1 MTRKSYNYTHLMTRE
16 QAADY
21 LGIDPKS
28 FDKYFRADDT
38 LKRFMIGKREKFTR
52 SALMDF
58 VAKNLV

>member
-1 MTRKSYNYTHLMTRE
+1 MKKSSMYTHLLNRE

-28 FDKYFRADDT
+28 FDKYFRADDR
-38 LKRFMIGKREKFTR
+38 LKRFMIGKRERFTR

-58 VAKNLV
+58 VSKKLV

>member
-1 MTRKSYNYTHLMTRE
+1 MEKSSKYTHLLNRE

-28 FDKYFRADDT
+28 FDKYFRSHDT
-38 LKRFMIGKREKFTR
+38 LKRFMIGKRERFTR

>member
-1 MTRKSYNYTHLMTRE
+1 MKKSSKYTHLLNRE
-16 QAADY
+16 EAADY

-28 FDKYFRADDT
+28 FDKYFRSNDT
-38 LKRFMIGKREKFTR
+38 LKRFMIGKRERFTR

>member
-1 MTRKSYNYTHLMTRE
+1 MKKSSMYTHLMTRE

-28 FDKYFRADDT
+28 FDKYFRDNDA
-38 LKRFMIGKREKFTR
+38 LQRFMIGKRERFTR

>member
-1 MTRKSYNYTHLMTRE
+1 MKQANVYKHLMTRE

-28 FDKYFRADDT
+28 FDKYFRANDS

-52 SALMDF
+52 SALIDF

>member
-1 MTRKSYNYTHLMTRE
+1 MYTHLLNRE

-28 FDKYFRADDT
+28 FDKYFRADDR
-38 LKRFMIGKREKFTR
+38 LKRFMIGKRERFTR

-58 VAKNLV
+58 VSKKLV

>member
-1 MTRKSYNYTHLMTRE
+1 MKKSSMYTHLLNRE

-28 FDKYFRADDT
+28 FDKYFRADDR
-38 LKRFMIGKREKFTR
+38 LKRFMIEKRERFTR

-58 VAKNLV
+58 VSKKLV